1 MFRKVE
7 RLNDENDS
15 LVQQV
20 QAFQVDNK
28 IAKEELANKDVKIKE
43 MESKLSKLET
53 KAQKC
58 MELEASIICLKESE
72 KAFKERNLKL
82 DSALKAETEKL
93 TSVEESLQMEKKLA
107 GDKNNQI
114 KMLSEQLAAAQANQT
129 DDSLPDKISV
139 LEQTIDTL
147 KHDNNKNKETLEQ
160 LNIEIGHKDKTIR
173 EHQTTNEELISEL
186 NELNTELKKRGEKIA
201 NMEEDYNKTKES
213 LKNLQA
219 KTEEVQKLQAEQL
232 EFEKKMSI
240 KETEMA
246 SLKKVAD
253 SKQEVYVELA
263 DKEKELNDTLE
274 RLETVETDLQTTKVS
289 LQLKDQEIER
299 LRKLAESSV
308 ELTEALEK
316 IDKYTADIEHSEK
329 IIKDHESRINEL
341 EILNHESDQMIATQ
355 TKEISSLD
363 DELANVRKNNEEL
376 KQKIKTLDQLFKEA
390 NNEYTTMLKT
400 AEEKNETM
408 QSELQLKE
416 EETKSLNVKILE
428 IENETKETT
437 SQFEQSKQENI
448 TLQKEI
454 AELRAQLENDNS
466 EASEINSEG
475 SDLKTQ
481 LEGLR
486 NGYFNVFLF
495 NKRLTFDRYINIKLC
510 FYMIKILL

>member
-1 MFRKVE
+1 M
-7 RLNDENDS
+7 NDENDS
-15 LVQQV
+15 LVQQI

-28 IAKEELANKDVKIKE
+28 HAKEEFTKKDLKIKE
-43 MESKLSKLET
+43 MEAKLPKLEA

-72 KAFKERNLKL
+72 KAFKERNIKL
-82 DSALKAETEKL
+82 EAALKIETEKSTL
-93 TSVEESLQMEKKLA
+93 AEESIHMEKKLA
-107 GDKNNQI
+107 ADKNNQI
-114 KMLSEQLAAAQANQT
+114 KLLSEQLAVAQAKQT
-129 DDSLPDKISV
+129 DNSLPDKIRE
-139 LEQTIDTL
+139 LEQTIDQLKNDNQKNVDTL
-147 KHDNNKNKETLEQ
+147 DQ
-160 LNIEIGHKDKTIR
+160 YYIEIGHKDKTIR

-201 NMEEDYNKTKES
+201 NMEEDYNKTKDS

-240 KETEMA
+240 KDTEMA
-246 SLKKVAD
+246 SLKKVAE

-274 RLETVETDLQTTKVS
+274 NLETVETDLQNSKVS

-316 IDKYTADIEHSEK
+316 LDRYKADIDNSEK
-329 IIKDHESRINEL
+329 TIKDHESRINEL

-376 KQKIKTLDQLFKEA
+376 KQKIKTLDELFKEA
-390 NNEYTTMLKT
+390 NNEYTNMLKT
-400 AEEKNETM
+400 AENKKETM
-408 QSELQLKE
+408 QSELKLKE
-416 EETKSLNVKILE
+416 EETKSLNDKLIN
-428 IENETKETT
+428 IENKKEENLKEIT
-437 SQFEQSKQENI
+437 SQFEQSRDENKI
-448 TLQKEI
+448 LQKEI
-454 AELRAQLENDNS
+454 SELRVQLENDNS

-475 SDLKTQ
+475 SDLKMQ
-481 LEGLR
+481 LEDLR
-486 NGYFNVFLF
+486 NGYLNVFLLS
-495 NKRLTFDRYINIKLC
+495 KSLTSELQQEIF
-510 FYMIKILL
+510 